1 MGDKTGI
8 SWTNASWNPLRGCTR
23 VSEGCKNCYAETVAG
38 RFSGPGLPYE
48 GLTKLVGG
56 ERRWTGKVNFVESAL
71 DQPLRWS
78 KPRKIFVN
86 SMSDLFHESVPDE
99 WIDRIFAIMAAA
111 YWHDFQVLTK
121 RADRMAAYFADEQ
134 AVAQRWI
141 DASFKMV
148 GTMKPL
154 KQVGWSWAQ
163 EGMPWPLP
171 NVWLGVSVENQA
183 AADERIPLLLQT
195 PAAKRFISA
204 EPLLGPL
211 DLSDLT
217 IRVRPGEQPCGLA
230 GLDALTGIHWDAED
244 TIVGLYGNPDPRID
258 WVIVGGES
266 GTHARPMHPDWARSL
281 RDQCKDAGVAFF
293 WKQWGEWCPPWDG
306 LKYDTSK
313 GRAGSPPAFLVAKN
327 GTVHC
332 FKNDATDQAAVM
344 VRVGKR
350 EAGDLLDNVRHHE
363 FPA

>member
-1 MGDKTGI
+1 
-8 SWTNASWNPLRGCTR
+8 
-23 VSEGCKNCYAETVAG
+23 
-38 RFSGPGLPYE
+38 
-48 GLTKLVGG
+48 LTKLVGG

-99 WIDRIFAIMAAA
+99 WIDRIFAVMALASQ
-111 YWHDFQVLTK
+111 HTFQILTK
-121 RADRMAAYFADEQ
+121 RPERMRDYCASLSFRDMAAHTPPGSLYHQSLAGMERAFGL
-134 AVAQRWI
+134 AQKFSY
-141 DASFKMV
+141 DPP
-148 GTMKPL
+148 TPPL
-154 KQVGWSWAQ
+154 
-163 EGMPWPLP
+163 PLP

-183 AADERIPLLLQT
+183 TADERIPLLLQT

-350 EAGDLLDNVRHHE
+350 EAGDLLDNVQHHE